1 MAESCQNVALNSKSC
16 QKVAEQIVAKASQRG
31 NILCKHI
38 PANRYS
44 PDMGAHCEETCE
56 ETVMAN
62 LVLSVLLFSK
72 MATILKNE

>member
-1 MAESCQNVALNSKSC
+1 MAERCQKVALNSKSC

-44 PDMGAHCEETCE
+44 PDMGAHCEET
-56 ETVMAN
+56 VMAN
-62 LVLSVLLFSK
+62 LVLSVFSFSK

>member
-1 MAESCQNVALNSKSC
+1 MAESYQNVALNSKSC
-16 QKVAEQIVAKASQRG
+16 QEVAEQLVAKASQRA
-31 NILCKHI
+31 NILCTHI

-62 LVLSVLLFSK
+62 LVLSVFLFSK

>member
-16 QKVAEQIVAKASQRG
+16 QKVAEQLVAKASKRA
-31 NILCKHI
+31 NILCTHT

-62 LVLSVLLFSK
+62 LVLTVFSFSK